1 MDMLF
6 KDNKKTTAKAEKRG
20 NKMKEKFETAELE
33 IVVFNGQDVITTSPG
48 GGGGED
54 PNPDF

>member
-1 MDMLF
+1 
-6 KDNKKTTAKAEKRG
+6 
-20 NKMKEKFETAELE
+20 MKEKFETAELE

>member
-1 MDMLF
+1 
-6 KDNKKTTAKAEKRG
+6 
-20 NKMKEKFETAELE
+20 MKEEFEPAEME
-33 IVVFNGQDVITTSPG
+33 IVLFDSQDVITTSPG